1 MPWSPTKYFS
11 HPLANMRPSTV
22 DKRTAN
28 YLSYLMVETIT
39 WQGLGDLINDFRE
52 HVLGLNTM
60 NPAWG
65 PGVLDRL
72 KIPFTYCFSPALI
85 PKPPDWRSH
94 ISITGFNFLPAPQD
108 YAPPEDL
115 AKFLANGSPP
125 IYIGF
130 GSIVV
135 DDPNALTS
143 LIFSA
148 VEAAGVRALVSKGW
162 GGLGADIEVPEN
174 VFLLGNCPHA
184 WLFEHVS
191 AVVHH
196 GGAGTSAAGIACGK
210 PTVIV
215 PFFGDQ
221 PFWAAMIAKAGAGP
235 GPLQFKELTSESLTE
250 AIAFALRPETN
261 EAAKELASKIKA
273 ENGPEEAAR
282 VFNNNLPYESMKCDL
297 GTGRVAVW
305 RIKRKKKLLKLSA
318 LAMAILVRENA
329 LTFEDVKLYVRVSSP
344 VLTIET
350 EVLSIGSAL
359 THTNKIQG
367 LLSPY
372 RGLSLRPWELS
383 AT

>member
-1 MPWSPTKYFS
+1 
-11 HPLANMRPSTV
+11 V

-196 GGAGTSAAGIACGK
+196 GGAGTSAVGIACGK

-235 GPLQFKELTSESLTE
+235 GPLPFKELTSESLTE

-305 RIKRKKKLLKLSA
+305 RIKRKKKFLKLSA

-329 LTFEDVKLYVRVSSP
+329 LMFEDVKLYVRVSSP